1 MNGGAVGSVPWGV
14 PLRLSLV
21 RSPPAGSLGDEAG
34 LRAAWAAHGAE
45 LHRLAARLL
54 GDGALADDAVQETFL
69 RAWRS
74 ADRFDAGL
82 GSLRGWLFTILR
94 NVVID
99 LSRARACRPPVGTA
113 PAEVAVDDEAIEA
126 CLRSWLVEEAL
137 ARLSADHREV
147 IVRTYFAG
155 VPAGEVAAAL
165 GVPVGTVRS
174 RLFYGLKALRL
185 TLDELGWDGG

>member
-1 MNGGAVGSVPWGV
+1 
-14 PLRLSLV
+14 LR
-21 RSPPAGSLGDEAG
+21 DEAG

-74 ADRFDAGL
+74 ADRFDPEL

-94 NVVID
+94 NVVVD
-99 LSRARACRPPVGTA
+99 LARARACRPPLGAAQADVGI
-113 PAEVAVDDEAIEA
+113 DDQAIEA

-137 ARLSADHREV
+137 GQVSADHREV
-147 IVRTYFAG
+147 IIRTYFAG
-155 VPAGEVAAAL
+155 LPADEVASAL
-165 GVPVGTVRS
+165 GVPIGTVRS

-185 TLDELGWDGG
+185 ALDELGWDGG